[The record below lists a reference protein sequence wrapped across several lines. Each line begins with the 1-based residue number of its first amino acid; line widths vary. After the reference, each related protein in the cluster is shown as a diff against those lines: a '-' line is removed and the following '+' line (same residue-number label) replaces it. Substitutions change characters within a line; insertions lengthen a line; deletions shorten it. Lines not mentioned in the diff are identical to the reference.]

1 MLCAHPCLSISAII
15 PTYFSFISLLLA
27 PQTIN
32 WIGQELCFIYMC
44 STYLNY
50 CKTDDCS
57 PSIFQHLWGDTKQK
71 IWILF
76 LVYYSSSQNLTAPLA
91 VSVYFQAQDP
101 VAQNTTRSP
110 SKEPIHR
117 CEHQAVLLQ
126 NCSMGQ
132 KSVFSFN
139 IHAIPKRMEPE
150 LLNTNTI
157 QTTTLIFYNLPF
169 LLARAAWPTKGYA
182 YKIVRLQLLSC

>member
-1 MLCAHPCLSISAII
+1 MTPRLMTVAPPFSSTSAVTQI
-15 PTYFSFISLLLA
+15 
-27 PQTIN
+27 
-32 WIGQELCFIYMC
+32 
-44 STYLNY
+44 
-50 CKTDDCS
+50 K
-57 PSIFQHLWGDTKQK
+57 HK

-91 VSVYFQAQDP
+91 VRMYFQAKDP
-101 VAQNTTRSP
+101 VAQNITRLP

-117 CEHQAVLLQ
+117 YEHQAVLLQ

-132 KSVFSFN
+132 KAVSSFN
-139 IHAIPKRMEPE
+139 IHAIPNRMELD

-169 LLARAAWPTKGYA
+169 LLAHAAWPTKGYA